1 MKTVFF
7 DIDTQLDFMFPAGAL
22 YVPGA
27 EGILSAVAGLNRF
40 AAANGIVVVSTMDAH
55 AENDEEFLHWPPHCV
70 AGCNGQRKPGQTLL
84 ESRAVVT
91 SEAGRVGPLGTQQ
104 ILLEKQTFDCFSNPN
119 LPGLLEELGADRYV
133 VYGVVTEIC
142 VKFAA
147 FGLLRTGARVE
158 IVGDAVRSLRAEVA
172 EAMLAEFRMAGG
184 LVTGMAEMGLF
195 VQNGS
200 TVI

>member
-7 DIDTQLDFMFPAGAL
+7 DIDTQLDFVFPAGAL
-22 YVPGA
+22 YAPGA
-27 EGILSAVAGLNRF
+27 EGILSAVAGLNRY

-55 AENDEEFLHWPPHCV
+55 AEDDAEFLSWPPHCV
-70 AGCNGQRKPGQTLL
+70 AGCNGQRKPSQTLL
-84 ESRAVVT
+84 ESRAVVA
-91 SEAGRVGPLGTQQ
+91 SEAGWVGDFATQQ

-119 LPGLLEELGADRYV
+119 LPGLLEKLGTDRYV

-158 IVGDAVRSLRAEVA
+158 IVGDAVRSLHNGAAES
-172 EAMLAEFRMAGG
+172 MLAEFQGAGG
-184 LVTGMAEMGLF
+184 VVTG
-195 VQNGS
+195 
-200 TVI
+200 TVEVGCQEKSNWLG

>member
-27 EGILSAVAGLNRF
+27 EGIVLGVAGLNRF

-55 AENDEEFLHWPPHCV
+55 AENDEEFLRWPPHCV
-70 AGCNGQRKPGQTLL
+70 AGCNGQRKPSLTLL
-84 ESRAVVT
+84 KSRAVVT
-91 SEAGRVGPLGTQQ
+91 SEAGWVGAPATQQ

-119 LPGLLEELGADRYV
+119 LPSLLEKLGADRYL

-158 IVGDAVRSLRAEVA
+158 IIGDAVRSLRAEAA
-172 EAMLAEFRMAGG
+172 EAMLADFRLAGG
-184 LVTGMAEMGLF
+184 LVTGMAEVGLF
-195 VQNGS
+195 VQNSS
-200 TVI
+200 TLV

>member
-7 DIDTQLDFMFPAGAL
+7 DIDTQIDFMFPAGAL

-27 EGILSAVAGLNRF
+27 EGIVSAVAGLNRF
-40 AAANGIVVVSTMDAH
+40 AAEHGIVVVSTVDAH
-55 AENDEEFLHWPPHCV
+55 AENDAEFLSWPPHCV
-70 AGCNGQRKPGQTLL
+70 AGCNGQRKPASTLL
-84 ESRAVVT
+84 ESGLVVSSDAGWVGAV
-91 SEAGRVGPLGTQQ
+91 SARQ

-119 LPGLLEELGADRYV
+119 LPGLLDQLGADRYV

-158 IVGDAVRSLRAEVA
+158 IAVDAVRSLRGEAA
-172 EAMLAEFRMAGG
+172 DAMLGEFRAAGG
-184 LVTGMAEMGLF
+184 FVSGMAELGWF
-195 VQNGS
+195 AG
-200 TVI
+200 